1 MSINYDNEGEDDEG
15 FLCVCVL
22 QTLVCS
28 WSESLETLEETILCP
43 CPGENIIDSFYKVTK
58 CQ

>member
-1 MSINYDNEGEDDEG
+1 MNRRINYDNDEEGEDDEG
-15 FLCVCVL
+15 FVCFL

-43 CPGENIIDSFYKVTK
+43 HSGENIID
-58 CQ
+58 